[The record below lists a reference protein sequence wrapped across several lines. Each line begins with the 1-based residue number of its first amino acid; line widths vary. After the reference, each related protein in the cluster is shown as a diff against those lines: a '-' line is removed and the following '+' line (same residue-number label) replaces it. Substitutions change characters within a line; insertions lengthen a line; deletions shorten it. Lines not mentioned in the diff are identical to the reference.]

1 MLALGY
7 FSQMMLKDAQSL
19 VSENSGHCTESEK
32 EEEKSRHRVGN
43 LKLLDF

>member
-7 FSQMMLKDAQSL
+7 FSQIMLKDAQSP
-19 VSENSGHCTESEK
+19 VSENGRHYTGSEK
-32 EEEKSRHRVGN
+32 EEEKSKHRMDN